1 MSHGDIEDSWQTQ
14 GREIADVRSFAEELG
29 LPGLFDV
36 HTHFM
41 PKNVMDKVW
50 AYFDSVGNSSEVV
63 TPQASLLPTGKQWPI
78 QYRDSEDDRLNTLRA
93 FGVRGFTS
101 MIYPHKP
108 EMAAWLNQWGA
119 QFARRTPD
127 CVRTATF
134 YPEQSAATY
143 VEEAIEGGARIF
155 KSHIQVGNY
164 SPNDP
169 LLKPVWGAIQ
179 DASIPVVIHCG
190 SGPTPGAHTGPGPI
204 AELLGRF
211 PRLPLIIAHMGMPEY
226 GEFLDLAERFDE
238 VRLDTTM
245 VFTDFSEA
253 SWPFPEADK
262 PRLRDLQHRIL
273 FGSDFPNIPYSYLD
287 ALTAVQ
293 RLDLGDDWVRDVC
306 YRNGADLFDLS

>member
-1 MSHGDIEDSWQTQ
+1 MSPTETA
-14 GREIADVRSFAEELG
+14 EVRSWWKQLEI
-29 LPGLFDV
+29 PGIVDV

-50 AYFDSVGNSSEVV
+50 SYFDSVGKQPHPV
-63 TPQASLLPTGKQWPI
+63 TPQAALLPTGMAWPI
-78 QYRDSEDDRLNTLRA
+78 TYREDEDVRLNTLRE

-108 EMAAWLNQWGA
+108 DMAAWLNSWGA
-119 QFARRTPD
+119 DFAARTED
-127 CVRTATF
+127 CIHTATF
-134 YPEQSAATY
+134 YPEESASGY
-143 VEEAIEGGARIF
+143 VADAITGGARIF

-169 LLKPVWGAIQ
+169 LLDQVWGAIE

-190 SGPTPGAHTGPGPI
+190 SGPTPGTHTGPAPI
-204 AELLGRF
+204 ADLLERF

-226 GEFLDLAERFDE
+226 SEFLALADRYEN

-245 VFTDFSEA
+245 TFTDFSEQ
-253 SWPFPEADK
+253 SWPFPEYEKDH
-262 PRLRDLQHRIL
+262 LRDLQSRIL

-287 ALTAVQ
+287 ALRAVQ
-293 RLDLGDDWVRDVC
+293 KLDLGDEWVRDVC
-306 YRNGADLFDLS
+306 YRNGATLFSL